1 MEEEDT
7 QSEDLKKETKATEE
21 VVVEPE
27 KIFQEDLSK
36 LPMDDEDGKSAS
48 LLNSQ
53 TLELLFDLDLPISV
67 ELARKDL
74 QLQEIVNLGEGS
86 IVEFDK
92 IADENVDILVNNKKI
107 AEGEVVVI
115 DDRFGVRI
123 INLVNPADRIK
134 GITQLNS

>member
-1 MEEEDT
+1 MEEENT
-7 QSEDLKKETKATEE
+7 QSKNLKEETETTEE
-21 VVVEPE
+21 VAAEPE
-27 KIFQEDLSK
+27 KIFQEDLSE
-36 LPMDDEDGKSAS
+36 LPIDDEEGQSAS

-134 GITQLNS
+134 GITQLKS

>member
-27 KIFQEDLSK
+27 KIFQEDLSE